1 MYEVVPTQ
9 EKSIKRSFTLQNSD
23 IDMAGIYKV
32 VVGEKA
38 LFEINKKLNGEQTLL
53 FNGAF
58 AHTQTF
64 SVERIYVQDGQ
75 QGNFF
80 EAFILTMER
89 NAVFISENLGKRKDI
104 FTNYSDLREK
114 VYENFRFGEYHN
126 LFKYRQ

>member
-1 MYEVVPTQ
+1 
-9 EKSIKRSFTLQNSD
+9 
-23 IDMAGIYKV
+23 MAGIYKV